1 MPSIKQRVSL
11 LRAYKGICPY
21 CNQPIA
27 SLADLEV
34 DHIVPESL
42 KESEL
47 KPLLGRIGFPTLQIN
62 SYRNWLPVHGY
73 NCNLRKSGSILPDTA
88 LAMQLHFA
96 AEKEPSVM
104 AEEQRFDRE
113 LRSRDALA
121 LLVRE
126 IELGSLS
133 KEAAIAFLQGVKSQ
147 AQKRSEPWVLSF
159 SVNLAEAIESGA
171 IPEEILSS
179 NTEDEMQGDSYEI
192 DLDLPEIDFANSI
205 EGFLQNVLQDQIDSL
220 ETLCCKS
227 EVSVNNGETISV
239 RYAVWLLDL
248 DSLPRQFP
256 CKWKLLEIAMFSE
269 VYPNKDSEDLINK
282 AVILKRNEILID
294 RDSDEPLPYKFCPL
308 CASTVLHKSSHQRHD
323 ETIYVI
329 RCDCGWAESF

>member
-1 MPSIKQRVSL
+1 MPSIKKRVSL

-47 KPLLGRIGFPTLQIN
+47 KPLLERIGFPTLQIN

-96 AEKEPSVM
+96 AEKEPSVI

-126 IELGSLS
+126 IELGSFS

-147 AQKRSEPWVLSF
+147 AQKRSESWVLSF
-159 SVNLAEAIESGA
+159 SVNLAEAIESV
-171 IPEEILSS
+171 LSLRKS
-179 NTEDEMQGDSYEI
+179 CR
-192 DLDLPEIDFANSI
+192 A
-205 EGFLQNVLQDQIDSL
+205 
-220 ETLCCKS
+220 TLKMRS
-227 EVSVNNGETISV
+227 
-239 RYAVWLLDL
+239 R
-248 DSLPRQFP
+248 
-256 CKWKLLEIAMFSE
+256 
-269 VYPNKDSEDLINK
+269 
-282 AVILKRNEILID
+282 VILTKSTWTSRKLILPI
-294 RDSDEPLPYKFCPL
+294 RLKGSCRMRCRIK
-308 CASTVLHKSSHQRHD
+308 ST
-323 ETIYVI
+323 
-329 RCDCGWAESF
+329 A